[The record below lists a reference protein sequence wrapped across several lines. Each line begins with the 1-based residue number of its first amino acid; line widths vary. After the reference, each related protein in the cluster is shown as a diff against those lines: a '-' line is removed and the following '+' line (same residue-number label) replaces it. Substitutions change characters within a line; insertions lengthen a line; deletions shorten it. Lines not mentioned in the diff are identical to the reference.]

1 MLSCAHNVISDPP
14 SSPVKRGT
22 EPSKSTH
29 ARHISVSSAVG
40 ARHPQKKPHTS
51 FSRFFSR
58 PLALSS
64 SCPLTPTSRRPGQP
78 PLPPLPLLTNLQ
90 SRYRPKM
97 EGRPKKWSRALS
109 DPARRHRVGLRPF
122 LDQSDRKRP
131 RARDHSR
138 SYSRNGHSTRHI

>member
-1 MLSCAHNVISDPP
+1 MTPCAPTTVSDPP
-14 SSPVKRGT
+14 YSPVKRC
-22 EPSKSTH
+22 PDISVCSH
-29 ARHISVSSAVG
+29 ARHIPVSSAVG

-51 FSRFFSR
+51 FSRFFSQ

-64 SCPLTPTSRRPGQP
+64 SGPLTPTSRRPGQP
-78 PLPPLPLLTNLQ
+78 PPSPLPLLTNLQ

-97 EGRPKKWSRALS
+97 EGRPKKWSRALL
-109 DPARRHRVGLRPF
+109 DPARRHRVGLRPL

-138 SYSRNGHSTRHI
+138 SYSRNGHFTRHI